1 MDFLT
6 IIAADGRTIRQ
17 DIAAP
22 SVRIGR
28 GSGNDLVL
36 QDLNVSRV
44 HAEIVRRED
53 GYYVLDAGGKNGTFL
68 NGRRISEPGLLA
80 PGDRLRLGTTTLV
93 FNGLPASPIEFDD
106 RPLAGQGTAFLSAG
120 SVILKPGAVLMNS
133 AGAAVREAAG
143 PVPAGGGEV
152 PTPSPGFGGF
162 PGVPTPPGVSGAA
175 FQEIYEEADREL
187 VFHRPLDEI
196 LETIMDLASRAA
208 RFERGVLMLL
218 ENDRLVP
225 RVIRVPPSEAGRTIS
240 ISRTITDRVVRQ
252 KESVLTADALFDE
265 RFKAGQSVE
274 AQQIRSVICVPL
286 WNNRDVIG
294 LLYVDSRRLSGLFT
308 ERDLRLLT
316 HLANVTAI
324 KIENA
329 RLFEQ
334 VVAAERMAQELER
347 AAEIQNHLLPSE
359 GPPIDGYQLCG
370 SSVPCRAVG
379 GDYYDYIE
387 LPGGRCAIGLGDVAG
402 KGLPAALLMCSLHA
416 TLRALVE
423 LDLPPAETMAR
434 INRLLARSIPANR
447 FVTFFLGILDPA
459 RHALLYVNAGHN
471 PPILVRAGGDPE
483 LLERTG
489 LPLGLF
495 ETSAYEARAAALRPG
510 DLLLCY
516 SDGVTEE
523 RNAAGEEFG
532 EERLLSLARRPGNDG
547 PAAIVERVTAALG
560 EHHAG
565 SPPQDDITLVVL
577 KRVV

>member
-17 DIAAP
+17 DITA
-22 SVRIGR
+22 SSLRIGR

-44 HAEIVRRED
+44 HAEILRRED

-68 NGRRISEPGLLA
+68 NGRRITEPGLLA
-80 PGDRLRLGTTTLV
+80 PGDRVRLGTTTLV
-93 FNGLPASPIEFDD
+93 FNGLPASPVEFDD
-106 RPLAGQGTAFLSAG
+106 RPLAGQGTAILPAG
-120 SVILKPGAVLMNS
+120 SAVLR
-133 AGAAVREAAG
+133 AGAAAM
-143 PVPAGGGEV
+143 PTPAGRGEV
-152 PTPSPGFGGF
+152 PTPAPFSGGFGGL
-162 PGVPTPPGVSGAA
+162 PTPPAVSGAA

-196 LETIMDLASRAA
+196 LDTIMDLASRAA

-225 RVIRVPPSEAGRTIS
+225 RVVRVPASEAGRTVS
-240 ISRTITDRVVRQ
+240 MSRTITDRVMRQ
-252 KESVLTADALFDE
+252 KESVLTADALFDD

-294 LLYVDSRRLSGLFT
+294 LIYVDSRRLSGLFT

-316 HLANVTAI
+316 HLANVAAV

-347 AAEIQNHLLPSE
+347 AAEIQNHLLPAE
-359 GPPIDGYQLCG
+359 GPPIPGYQVCG

-379 GDYYDYIE
+379 GDYYDYIP
-387 LPGGRCAIGLGDVAG
+387 LPGGRCAIALGDVAG

-416 TLRALVE
+416 TLRALME
-423 LDLPPAETMAR
+423 LDLPPAETMSR
-434 INRLLARSIPANR
+434 MNRLLARSIPANR

-471 PPILVRAGGDPE
+471 APFLVRAIGGDPE
-483 LLERTG
+483 RLERTG
-489 LPLGLF
+489 RPLGLF
-495 ETSAYEARAAALRPG
+495 ETSPYEARETALRPG
-510 DLLLCY
+510 DLLVCY

-523 RNAAGEEFG
+523 RNAGGEEFG
-532 EERLLSLARRPGNDG
+532 EERLLELARRPADDL
-547 PAAIVERVTAALG
+547 PTAIVERVTAAVG
-560 EHHAG
+560 EHHTG

-577 KRVV
+577 KRTG